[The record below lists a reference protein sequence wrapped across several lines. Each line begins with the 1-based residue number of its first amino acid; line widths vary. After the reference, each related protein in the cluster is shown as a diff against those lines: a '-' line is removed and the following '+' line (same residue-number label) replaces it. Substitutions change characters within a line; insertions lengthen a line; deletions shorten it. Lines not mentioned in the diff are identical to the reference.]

1 VPDRAIDQD
10 DPDISSDGRAAPAN
24 GGGRSFWGGLRA
36 ALFGE
41 EEEATLRDQI
51 EEAIEESEN
60 EAPKLGDLTN
70 VERQMLRNM
79 LHFGEKTAGDAAV
92 PRGDIIAIDSNISF
106 AELVASFADAGH
118 SRLPVFEDSLDKIVG
133 MIHLKDVFARMVAG
147 EEPPEDIMTLVREPL
162 YVPESMGMPDLLAR
176 MRAERIH
183 LAIVVDEF
191 GGTEGLVTIED
202 VVEEIV
208 GEIEDE
214 HDEEPEGV
222 LIALED
228 GLWDADARAE
238 LDEVAEAVDP
248 RLAEVEEDV
257 DTLGGLAFVLA
268 GHVPQQGEVLE
279 HPSGWRLEVTECDP
293 RRVTRLRLHPPAEMA
308 EVD

>member
-1 VPDRAIDQD
+1 MEND
-10 DPDISSDGRAAPAN
+10 DPDISSNGRAGAEN
-24 GGGRSFWGGLRA
+24 GGRSFWSGLRA
-36 ALFGE
+36 AIFGE
-41 EEEATLRDQI
+41 EEGATLRDQI
-51 EEAIEESEN
+51 EEAIDESEE
-60 EAPKLGDLTN
+60 EAPKVGDLTP

-79 LHFGEKTAGDAAV
+79 LHFGERQAGDVAV
-92 PRGDIIAIDSNISF
+92 PRGDIIAVDAKISF
-106 AELVASFADAGH
+106 AELVAAFADAGH
-118 SRLPVFEDSLDKIVG
+118 SRLPVFEDSLDKVIG
-133 MIHLKDVFARMVAG
+133 MIHLKDVFSRMVGG
-147 EEPPEDIMTLVREPL
+147 EDPPEDIAGLMRDPL

-191 GGTEGLVTIED
+191 GGTEGLITIED
-202 VVEEIV
+202 VVEEIT

-214 HDEEPEGV
+214 HDEEPAGA

-238 LDEVAEAVDP
+238 LEDVAQAVDP

-268 GHVPQQGEVLE
+268 GHVPQQGEMLE
-279 HPSGWRLEVTECDP
+279 HPSGWRLEVTGCEA
-293 RRVTRLRLHPPAEMA
+293 RRVTRLRLHPPLAEGV
-308 EVD
+308 VD

>member
-1 VPDRAIDQD
+1 MADRPIDND
-10 DPDISSDGRAAPAN
+10 DPDISIDVREAPAN

-51 EEAIEESEN
+51 EEAIDESED
-60 EAPKLGDLTN
+60 EAPKLGDLTL

-79 LHFGEKTAGDAAV
+79 LHFGEKTAGDVAV
-92 PRGDIIAIDSNISF
+92 PRGDIIAVESRISF
-106 AELVASFADAGH
+106 AELVAAFADAGH
-118 SRLPVFEDSLDKIVG
+118 SRLPVYEDSLDKVVG

-147 EEPPEDIMTLVREPL
+147 EDPPEDIMTLVREPL
-162 YVPESMGMPDLLAR
+162 YVPESMGMPDLLAS
-176 MRAERIH
+176 MRAQRIH

-202 VVEEIV
+202 VVEEIT

-214 HDEEPEGV
+214 HDEEQEGS
-222 LIALED
+222 LIPIE
-228 GLWDADARAE
+228 GGGWDADARAE
-238 LDEVAEAVDP
+238 LDEVAQIVDP

-257 DTLGGLAFVLA
+257 DTLGGLAVVLA
-268 GHVPQQGEVLE
+268 GHVPQQGEVVE
-279 HPSGWRLEVTECDP
+279 HPSGWRLEVTECEP
-293 RRVTRLRLHPPAEMA
+293 RRVTRLRLHPPEDM
-308 EVD
+308 ETVG